1 MRPVATAYFNVPKDV
16 NDYFNMVPSQS
27 GLSRPDQSD
36 MS

>member
-1 MRPVATAYFNVPKDV
+1 MRPVASAYFHVPKDV
-16 NDYFNMVPSQS
+16 NDCCNMVPSQS